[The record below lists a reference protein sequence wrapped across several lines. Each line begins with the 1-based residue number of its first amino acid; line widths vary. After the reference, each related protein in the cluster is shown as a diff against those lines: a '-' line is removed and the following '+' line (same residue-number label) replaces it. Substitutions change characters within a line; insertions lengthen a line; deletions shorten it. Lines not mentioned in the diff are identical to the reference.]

1 MIKNDLSL
9 QFSDSE
15 SFDEIFN
22 HVFDDQDDQPA
33 TIRESTPFSDCSTII
48 SDDPLPPSPI
58 IPFSPP
64 APDISFLS
72 SYSTSSPA
80 KSSAHEQMEACDI
93 IRSSTPERGHT
104 LQEERS
110 SQEINMI
117 SHDEALGH
125 SQDQMSF
132 STDQLCPT
140 CEGVS
145 LSPEHNT
152 ICKPYLCYKLIGDNI
167 DKTIKPRDMRV
178 DHQSQSLHY
187 FNMYAVQDRVDLS
200 HLSNESR
207 IMIIDPDEIDFSK
220 FLPLAEDYEAITD
233 NFVVLI
239 LKILVEHLPHFSKYA
254 PVVPKDI
261 QHKYSKEMSKK
272 SNVVSFI
279 YYHRC

>member
-1 MIKNDLSL
+1 
-9 QFSDSE
+9 
-15 SFDEIFN
+15 
-22 HVFDDQDDQPA
+22 
-33 TIRESTPFSDCSTII
+33 
-48 SDDPLPPSPI
+48 
-58 IPFSPP
+58 
-64 APDISFLS
+64 
-72 SYSTSSPA
+72 
-80 KSSAHEQMEACDI
+80 
-93 IRSSTPERGHT
+93 
-104 LQEERS
+104 
-110 SQEINMI
+110 MI

-207 IMIIDPDEIDFSK
+207 IIDPDEIDFSK

-233 NFVVLI
+233 NFVI
-239 LKILVEHLPHFSKYA
+239 
-254 PVVPKDI
+254 
-261 QHKYSKEMSKK
+261 
-272 SNVVSFI
+272 
-279 YYHRC
+279 